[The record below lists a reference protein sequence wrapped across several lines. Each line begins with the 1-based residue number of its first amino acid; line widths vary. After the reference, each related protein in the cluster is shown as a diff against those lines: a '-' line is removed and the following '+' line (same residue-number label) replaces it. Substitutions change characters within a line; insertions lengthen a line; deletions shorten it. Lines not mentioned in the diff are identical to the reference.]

1 MKRVALSFAVASLT
15 STTALA
21 ADLAV
26 KATPAAPAARRG
38 FMRRLY
44 LGRRAPLEFIRPMAV
59 GM

>member
-26 KATPAAPAARRG
+26 KASPAGLRRH
-38 FMRRLY
+38 
-44 LGRRAPLEFIRPMAV
+44 RPHRY
-59 GM
+59 GTSP

>member
-26 KATPAAPAARRG
+26 KATPAGPAARRG

-44 LGRRAPLEFIRPMAV
+44 LGFGLLWNSCDRWR
-59 GM
+59 